1 MTAILVESL
10 LFVGAIATVG
20 GLLFLALK
28 TYTPFGMRLR
38 QMENRKRIE
47 REAENVCPVHGRHAE
62 HELVRL
68 ASGDRICPDCFREV
82 VRDTLG

>member
-1 MTAILVESL
+1 MTAILVESV
-10 LFVGAIATVG
+10 LFVAAIATVG

-28 TYTPFGMRLR
+28 AYTPLGMRLR
-38 QMENRKRIE
+38 QLENRRRIE
-47 REAENVCPVHGRHAE
+47 REAENVCPVHGAHKE